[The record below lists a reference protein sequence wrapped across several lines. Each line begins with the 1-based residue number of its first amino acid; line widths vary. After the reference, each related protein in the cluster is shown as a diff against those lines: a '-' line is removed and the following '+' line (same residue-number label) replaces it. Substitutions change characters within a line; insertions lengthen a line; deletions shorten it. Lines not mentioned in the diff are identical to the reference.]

1 MGHRL
6 DIDIFDLPD
15 GSRVIEAY
23 DRRQGDL
30 KRRNKAVKRGKVS
43 HEDKAKAKNLV
54 KRNDPDSWQRLRNG
68 EAGSNP
74 DIILDRDTGSIIF
87 RPVKRDGEVVG
98 EEIWTN
104 VGKDAMP
111 DDLYDRLRHA
121 RFMTDSDPLV
131 SVLSGLI
138 VGEPHSRQVLEAV
151 EDAVEQLYDV
161 QSDKAVRLEVAD
173 CVIAIGLHKDGV
185 RVRVIL
191 PRFTE
196 FDDVR
201 V

>member
-1 MGHRL
+1 M
-6 DIDIFDLPD
+6 
-15 GSRVIEAY
+15 
-23 DRRQGDL
+23 
-30 KRRNKAVKRGKVS
+30 S

-54 KRNDPDSWQRLRNG
+54 KNNDPDSWQRFKNG

-74 DIILDRDTGSIIF
+74 DIILDRDTGNIIL
-87 RPVKRDGEVVG
+87 RPVKRDGKVVG

-104 VGKDAMP
+104 VGKDEIPA
-111 DDLYDRLRHA
+111 DLYDRLRHA

-151 EDAVEQLYDV
+151 EDAVEHLYDV
-161 QSDKAVRLEVAD
+161 QSDKGVRIEVAG
-173 CVIAIGLHKDGV
+173 CAIAIRLHNDGV
-185 RVRVIL
+185 RVRIIL
-191 PRFTE
+191 PQFTE

>member
-6 DIDIFDLPD
+6 NIEVFDLPN

-30 KRRNKAVKRGKVS
+30 KRRNKTVKRGKVS

-54 KRNDPDSWQRLRNG
+54 KNNDPDSWQRFKNG

-74 DIILDRDTGSIIF
+74 DIILDRDTGNIIL
-87 RPVKRDGEVVG
+87 RPVKRDGKVVG

-104 VGKDAMP
+104 VGKDEIPA
-111 DDLYDRLRHA
+111 DLYDRLRHA

-151 EDAVEQLYDV
+151 EDAVEHLYDV
-161 QSDKAVRLEVAD
+161 QSDKGVRIEVAG
-173 CVIAIGLHKDGV
+173 CAIAIRLHNDGV
-185 RVRVIL
+185 RVRIIL
-191 PRFTE
+191 PQFTE